1 MKKILRI
8 LHRFRLLCPRLYKR
22 MLQMH
27 GISIGTDTIIDPDS
41 TIDITRPSLVTIGE
55 KCYLNKGLVIMTH
68 DFVSGVIRNVYA
80 DYINSSGKVTIGNNV
95 RTGYNVTILKGVTI
109 GDNCFIAAGSMVT
122 KSMPSNSIIG
132 GVPARVLCSLD
143 DYYQRRKCQC
153 VTEAF
158 EYANS
163 IEDRFGRKP
172 QIFEFWEEF
181 HLFIDK
187 ENIEDFDRDIMVYQL
202 GGEENYKKWLSLHKK
217 TFKNFDDFLSHT
229 KSYN

>member
-1 MKKILRI
+1 
-8 LHRFRLLCPRLYKR
+8 
-22 MLQMH
+22 MH

-187 ENIEDFDRDIMVYQL
+187 ENIEDFDKDIMVYQL